1 MLRGF
6 KEYSRHIDKLI
17 EKQMSKELENNRLR
31 LKTSVECARWVAF
44 QACLLEVMMKVL
56 IQKIG
61 VILLN

>member
-17 EKQMSKELENNRLR
+17 EKQTSKELENNQLR
-31 LKTSVECARWVAF
+31 LKTLVECAQWLAF
-44 QACLLEVMMKVL
+44 QEVMMKAL
-56 IQKIG
+56 IQKIW